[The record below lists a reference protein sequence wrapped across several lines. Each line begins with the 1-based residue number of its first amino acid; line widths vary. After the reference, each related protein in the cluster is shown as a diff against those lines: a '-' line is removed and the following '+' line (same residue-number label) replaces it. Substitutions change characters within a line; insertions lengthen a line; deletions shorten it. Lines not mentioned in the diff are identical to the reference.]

1 MFSKLI
7 FLHMLVILHDIE
19 ELILSFIGVSEVL
32 IQTPS
37 YACWMQVHPSGHATA
52 VDPAIIQLEL
62 ALVDVFIGLCRL
74 EWQAGY
80 QELATA
86 LFQAE
91 LEYSLFSPFGLSE
104 QSKRRLFEHFWG
116 SNGARIG
123 EDGALGWSTWLEKE
137 EEQRQRLASEE
148 ASNVVE
154 EGGWTGWFEPLSKT
168 QETEMPEST
177 TEKDLVFEEFDVE
190 DTKDFEQKN
199 DVESLL
205 KALGIDAAA
214 EADIKVKDTKT
225 WTKWSKAEMSRDLD
239 QWMPLRPDSGLVS
252 YPHCLLSMEHLFY
265 TILYSVPFSN
275 VTQKLTPAIKL
286 MSTKLCKQVLV
297 HGMAWHLLHG
307 KTHLPMQ
314 IDTKVKPVSL
324 SIWTGNEMG
333 CCSMTGRLNIIKFFL
348 LPLCSS
354 TAISLVLVSVVVQL
368 F

>member
-7 FLHMLVILHDIE
+7 FLHMFVILYDIE

-32 IQTPS
+32 IQTPFYS
-37 YACWMQVHPSGHATA
+37 CWLQVHPSGNATA

-62 ALVDVFIGLCRL
+62 ALVDVFIGLCRV

-177 TEKDLVFEEFDVE
+177 TEKDLVFEEFDIE
-190 DTKDFEQKN
+190 DTNDVEQKD

-265 TILYSVPFSN
+265 TILYSVPFSS
-275 VTQKLTPAIKL
+275 VTQRLTPAIKL
-286 MSTKLCKQVLV
+286 MSSKLCKQVLV
-297 HGMAWHLLHG
+297 H
-307 KTHLPMQ
+307 
-314 IDTKVKPVSL
+314 
-324 SIWTGNEMG
+324 
-333 CCSMTGRLNIIKFFL
+333 
-348 LPLCSS
+348 
-354 TAISLVLVSVVVQL
+354 
-368 F
+368 